1 MIIFKNIF
9 SFALTFKAFD
19 WLIENNTKARP
30 LFNALG
36 SVQVGACLLTVFL
49 CKSAPQAQPPCW
61 SRFVQY

>member
-36 SVQVGACLLTVFL
+36 SVQVVACLLTIPL
-49 CKSAPQAQPPCW
+49 CKQTPAISLLSACG
-61 SRFVQY
+61 QY